1 MKHLKQLFMLF
12 ILFCSLVLPS
22 TALAATSSSS
32 SSAVSSSTNSN
43 QAARDDSLQKIKQ
56 KGTLVVGMSADSPPY
71 EFTTKKNGKTEYVG
85 FEVDLAKKFAKD
97 LGVKLV
103 IKNMDFDS
111 LLVALETGKIDVIIS
126 GMNVT
131 NERKKS
137 VDFSNTY
144 YSGNS
149 YFLINLSLIHI

>member
-1 MKHLKQLFMLF
+1 
-12 ILFCSLVLPS
+12 
-22 TALAATSSSS
+22 
-32 SSAVSSSTNSN
+32 
-43 QAARDDSLQKIKQ
+43 
-56 KGTLVVGMSADSPPY
+56 
-71 EFTTKKNGKTEYVG
+71 
-85 FEVDLAKKFAKD
+85 FAKD

-111 LLVALETGKIDVIIS
+111 LLVALETGKIDTIIS

-149 YFLINLSLIHI
+149 YFLINKADHDRFKKATDFKGKTVGAQNGTLQSTM